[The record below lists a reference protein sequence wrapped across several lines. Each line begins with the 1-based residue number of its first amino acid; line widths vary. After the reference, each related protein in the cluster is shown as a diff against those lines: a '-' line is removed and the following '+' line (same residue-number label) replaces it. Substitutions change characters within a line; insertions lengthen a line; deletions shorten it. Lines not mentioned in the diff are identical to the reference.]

1 MTYNS
6 LSLAQLELLE
16 RRVEVERGPRRIAL
30 DSVRNRTDAGQPSSL
45 ASARYVESSS
55 NWSHFFVG
63 KLGKILH
70 SILDYNPT
78 TTRRC
83 IMSLAQLSQ
92 LLPLPEEN
100 LQQVLDYAATL
111 SSAEAA
117 THFDNLLGDS
127 PLALEFISSFNG
139 RRKEAPQRT
148 TGHGSASASESASSL
163 EPVPKAKRATKK
175 DKAAIGTPEARSGH
189 EYAGAPGAAYYKKS
203 SDVEYIPQRASAPG
217 SRNASRPATPTAVQR
232 AAKQHAS
239 ATGFLISE
247 LPATTKSKAKPK
259 AQSSPSS
266 RSSTPKPAP
275 AGSKSKVSIT
285 GGTPMAGQST
295 ALADLDAAIRAL
307 EITTNPSLD
316 GRKRRKCHCVAAR
329 HALQSAAPNCLSCGK
344 VICMKEGLGPCSFC
358 GSALLSPDEV
368 QAMIRE
374 LKDERGREK
383 MAANASSNRRAE
395 VSRKPAP
402 FTQPRGADTDDGR
415 SLAEAAVK
423 AREHRDKLLS
433 FQAQNAKRTTVR
445 DEAADFDVS
454 GAMTGRGNMWAS
466 PEERAKELKRQQAML
481 REMEW
486 NAKPDYEKR
495 RQVISIDLVGGKVMR
510 KMAAIERPVT
520 PASDD
525 EDEPGPQPA
534 TRRVGGGGAFSGNPL
549 LGALLRPVLDSKGK
563 ADGRLA
569 GRTNGKKSWR
579 RVQDDRDDNED
590 VILDGGLYGHGELEA
605 GGRDERARG

>member
-1 MTYNS
+1 
-6 LSLAQLELLE
+6 
-16 RRVEVERGPRRIAL
+16 
-30 DSVRNRTDAGQPSSL
+30 
-45 ASARYVESSS
+45 
-55 NWSHFFVG
+55 
-63 KLGKILH
+63 
-70 SILDYNPT
+70 
-78 TTRRC
+78 
-83 IMSLAQLSQ
+83 MSLAQLSQ

-307 EITTNPSLD
+307 EITTNP
-316 GRKRRKCHCVAAR
+316 
-329 HALQSAAPNCLSCGK
+329 
-344 VICMKEGLGPCSFC
+344 
-358 GSALLSPDEV
+358 PDEV

-495 RQVISIDLVGGKVMR
+495 RQVISIDLVGGKVVR
-510 KMAAIERPVT
+510 KMAAIERPR
-520 PASDD
+520 
-525 EDEPGPQPA
+525 QPLA
-534 TRRVGGGGAFSGNPL
+534 RRLAAARAGQQGKGRRPVGGT
-549 LGALLRPVLDSKGK
+549 DE
-563 ADGRLA
+563 
-569 GRTNGKKSWR
+569 W
-579 RVQDDRDDNED
+579 QE
-590 VILDGGLYGHGELEA
+590 ELETGA
-605 GGRDERARG
+605 G